1 MFETFYELES
11 TPFSRSIDVN
21 DLFTSNKTD
30 EVLAR
35 LKIAA
40 SRQWFALLTG
50 DCGTGKSTL
59 VRKLTAILEKS
70 KIYKVLYLAD
80 SKLTPRHFYNGL
92 LEQLGAQGKFYR
104 GDARRL
110 LHREVE
116 LMRGVHGLNPVVI
129 VDESHLLDREMFEE
143 IRFLL
148 NQKMDSESPLSLILV
163 GQTEIWDKLRKQV
176 YSAVLQRLD
185 IRCHLP
191 YLDEAETKSYILQ
204 HLRAAGSNAEIFSD
218 AAVAEIFRYSSGSPR
233 LINKAC
239 THCLI
244 FGNQQHKKI
253 VDDHMVRFV
262 VETELP

>member
-1 MFETFYELES
+1 MFEKFYELKK
-11 TPFSRSIDVN
+11 TPFARSIDVN
-21 DLFTSNKTD
+21 DLFTNNKTD

-35 LKIAA
+35 LEIAA
-40 SRQWFALLTG
+40 CRQWFALLTG

-59 VRKLTAILEKS
+59 IRKLSWDLEQGKN
-70 KIYKVLYLAD
+70 YKVLYLAD

-92 LEQLGAQGKFYR
+92 LEQLGAQGRFYR
-104 GDARRL
+104 GDARRM

-116 LMRGVHGLNPVVI
+116 LMRSVHSLNPVVI

-163 GQTEIWDKLRKQV
+163 GQSEIWDKLRKQV

-185 IRCHLP
+185 IRCHLS
-191 YLDEAETKSYILQ
+191 YLDEAQTKSYILQ
-204 HLRAAGSNAEIFSD
+204 HLSVAGSSADIFSD

-244 FGNQQHKKI
+244 YGHQQQKKI
-253 VDDHMVRFV
+253 IDDHMVRFV